1 MTLMRRT
8 TELLR
13 FDPMREL
20 EDMTSRLNRLFGGDG
35 GLAAAGEWT
44 PSVNVRETDKEY
56 VIEAELPDVKK
67 EDVHVRCEGRSLV
80 IEGERKRREE
90 KKGEKWHRIE
100 SSYGSFMRSFTLPV
114 DADDTKIEARY
125 ENGMLRLTIPR
136 AEAKKKEAGREI
148 AVH

>member
-8 TELLR
+8 TDLLR

-35 GLAAAGEWT
+35 GLTAAGEWM
-44 PSVNVRETDKEY
+44 PVVNVRENEREY

-67 EDVHVRCEGRSLV
+67 EDVHVRCEGRNLV

-90 KKGEKWHRIE
+90 KKGEKWHRVE
-100 SSYGSFMRSFTLPV
+100 SSYGAFMRSFTLPV
-114 DADDTKIEARY
+114 DADDTKIDARY
-125 ENGMLRLTIPR
+125 ENGMLRLSIPR